1 MIYKNIPQKHTKSQS
16 LEDDLNWN
24 ISRSAVC
31 LLSLLSQCCD
41 ISLINSV
48 IDFIGSNIHHT
59 NQTDKENGMLAFGAI
74 LVTKHKKE
82 MIDLVFSSIETIVKF
97 LTSSS
102 STNSLKETTCW
113 VLLRIAKFYGE
124 IFESNSTVFDTLITN
139 IFQVLPNCR
148 RRQACLLIS
157 TIHYFAKNLR
167 NEQNCEQN
175 CFSKFTEGALNILI
189 EFAYKKDAFD
199 AKDNIAAEAF
209 NAIGAI
215 IQNATS
221 SCQSVVSGFF
231 ATLQNAFQATFNLE
245 NFKSEKIRDAYQAY
259 IAHCFFSGLTSQLIQ
274 MDFASAKLLTDM
286 IIESFKQRSGIYEEG
301 LLAIS
306 SLALIIG
313 KDFEPIFKDSFGQYL
328 IFALKSTSDVSL
340 CKNAIITVTEV
351 IRALEDNFAAYA
363 DQIIPIVFEIITVS
377 RFFYL
382 FLIMFL
388 LLKLR

>member
-1 MIYKNIPQKHTKSQS
+1 MIYKNIPLKHSKTQS
-16 LEDDLNWN
+16 VEDDLDWN

-41 ISLINSV
+41 INLINSV
-48 IDFIGSNIHHT
+48 IDFIGNNIHHA
-59 NQTDKENGMLAFGAI
+59 NQTAKENGMLAFGAI

-82 MIDLVFSSIETIVKF
+82 MINLVFSSIETIIKF
-97 LTSSS
+97 LTSNS

-124 IFESNSTVFDTLITN
+124 IFESNCTVFDTLVTN
-139 IFQVLPNCR
+139 IFQTLPNCR

-167 NEQNCEQN
+167 NEQNSNEN
-175 CFSKFTEGALNILI
+175 CFSKFTEGALNTFI

-199 AKDNIAAEAF
+199 VQDNIAAEAF

-215 IQNATS
+215 MQNATYNNMNII
-221 SCQSVVSGFF
+221 QSFF
-231 ATLQNAFQATFNLE
+231 YTLQNAFQATFNLE
-245 NFKSEKIRDAYQAY
+245 NFKNEKIRDYYQAY
-259 IAHCFFSGLTSQLIQ
+259 ISHCFFSGLTSGLIQ

-286 IIESFKQRSGIYEEG
+286 IIESFKQRNGIYEEG

-306 SLALIIG
+306 SLALNIG

-328 IFALKSTSDVSL
+328 IFALKSTTDVSL
-340 CKNAIITVTEV
+340 CKNAIISVTEV
-351 IRALEDNFAAYA
+351 IRALEDKFAGYA
-363 DQIIPIVFEIITVS
+363 DQIIPIVFEIITVKK
-377 RFFYL
+377 F
-382 FLIMFL
+382 IT
-388 LLKLR
+388 K